1 MRDVYKDDFRN
12 IAKDASGFAKANLMG
27 NITTKKS
34 LTYEKKLNKLKELE
48 VV

>member
-1 MRDVYKDDFRN
+1 MISTFFDEGC
-12 IAKDASGFAKANLMG
+12 IQ
-27 NITTKKS
+27 KS